1 MLMETRHTTMI
12 DVTELRGRVKLGD
25 EVAIIGRQGEEE
37 VMPWP
42 SI

>member
-1 MLMETRHTTMI
+1 MTTV
-12 DVTELRGRVKLGD
+12 DVTEPRGRVKLAD
-25 EVAIIGRQGEEE
+25 EVAIIGRQGEKE